1 MEANKG
7 QYEQVARFLDGE
19 DVSLDADTLALA
31 EEIRGLEAAVAEHLE
46 IAVPA
51 SAIRRAQRRLLAA
64 TAGPPRRSI
73 RVRIV
78 AVGATAAAVAAIILL
93 IFGLLWEPV
102 VPTGGRD
109 DGNGRIA
116 ADSSHS
122 DQEVDIPTDVLLGF
136 TVSGNGFDLELDL
149 IAEQLDEEESE
160 ITVGRESVMLDAEI
174 LDLQE
179 KIRVFWVNDQWD
191 MWDEISLAG

>member
-78 AVGATAAAVAAIILL
+78 AVGGTAAAVAAIILL
-93 IFGLLWEPV
+93 TFSLLWEPV
-102 VPTGGRD
+102 VPTGGRV

-116 ADSSHS
+116 ALPHIEQD
-122 DQEVDIPTDVLLGF
+122 VDIPTDVLLGF

>member
-116 ADSSHS
+116 ALPHPGQD
-122 DQEVDIPTDVLLGF
+122 VDIPTDMLLGF